1 MKSSTPAW
9 SGRQALASIVMA
21 LLLGATALVYWPGLN
36 GGFIFDDLPNL
47 LQSDAWKIS
56 SFTPAAIS
64 GALESDI
71 SGSLGRPLAMLS
83 FAANH
88 VWTGQDPFALKVTN
102 LVMHTVNGLL
112 VFLLCRQLFP
122 LAAQSALSPRRTN
135 LACALVAGAWLL
147 HPLQASTVLYTV
159 QRMEIGATAG
169 VLACLTAYL
178 VARRRQ
184 AQGSPGRGW
193 YGLAGLAF
201 LFGLGFKESALVAL
215 PLLFLVEALVFRFRD
230 GRGQQSKQVLAFHAL
245 WIVPALLVYGLVV
258 VPDAWQASEYA
269 HRDFSLVQ
277 RLLSQGPVLA
287 MYLGQILL
295 PLPDDML
302 FYYDHIQA
310 PQGLF
315 SPPWTAISLAGLF
328 ALAALALTMRNRWPL
343 VSLGILWFFACHS
356 LTSNVIPLELAF
368 EHRNYLA
375 LLGPALVAC
384 EIVSRLTR
392 RLHGDAAFAIGLAPL
407 LALAGLCLIQAS
419 TWGDPFRL
427 ATALAGRNPESPR
440 ANYALGT
447 RLHEAAQ
454 GDTGSPQWSLA
465 LRQFEIA
472 ADLPGS
478 SALPDQA
485 LVIMT
490 SADGAGFPAAR
501 WQALEAKLLDPAFGA
516 DDLSALH
523 SVVACR
529 LAERCDIPDASVVGL
544 LQRIQER
551 HPDVHVVAI
560 IRANFTWNGLGDQE
574 AAIAMLRDR
583 RARGKVP
590 YQVDLALAEFLLASK
605 LHENSKEAATL
616 LAELSGLD
624 LPPEPRARVKTLQ
637 AGLERFPRE
646 PEPQ

>member
-1 MKSSTPAW
+1 
-9 SGRQALASIVMA
+9 
-21 LLLGATALVYWPGLN
+21 
-36 GGFIFDDLPNL
+36 
-47 LQSDAWKIS
+47 
-56 SFTPAAIS
+56 
-64 GALESDI
+64 
-71 SGSLGRPLAMLS
+71 
-83 FAANH
+83 
-88 VWTGQDPFALKVTN
+88 
-102 LVMHTVNGLL
+102 
-112 VFLLCRQLFP
+112 
-122 LAAQSALSPRRTN
+122 
-135 LACALVAGAWLL
+135 
-147 HPLQASTVLYTV
+147 
-159 QRMEIGATAG
+159 
-169 VLACLTAYL
+169 
-178 VARRRQ
+178 
-184 AQGSPGRGW
+184 
-193 YGLAGLAF
+193 
-201 LFGLGFKESALVAL
+201 
-215 PLLFLVEALVFRFRD
+215 
-230 GRGQQSKQVLAFHAL
+230 
-245 WIVPALLVYGLVV
+245 
-258 VPDAWQASEYA
+258 
-269 HRDFSLVQ
+269 
-277 RLLSQGPVLA
+277 

-315 SPPWTAISLAGLF
+315 SPPWTAISLAGLL
-328 ALAALALTMRNRWPL
+328 ALAALALTMRNRCPL

-624 LPPEPRARVKTLQ
+624 LPPEARARVQALQ